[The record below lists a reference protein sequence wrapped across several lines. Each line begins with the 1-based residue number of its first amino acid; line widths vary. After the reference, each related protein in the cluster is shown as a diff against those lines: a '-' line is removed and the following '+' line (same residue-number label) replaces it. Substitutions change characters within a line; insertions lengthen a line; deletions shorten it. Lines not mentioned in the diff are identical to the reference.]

1 METQVNL
8 LNLELR
14 RISVGALLCFGFALF
29 YSLYNWL
36 PLLDA
41 KWSIIDDHEIVSTIG
56 IRDRL
61 PLSEIPAALGRT
73 EIGNPGIATRFR
85 PSYYSLRFLEAA
97 TWGKQP
103 HIWYAARI
111 TIAVFFALV
120 LTAVCLRLGGPILTF
135 GFLFFELSRP
145 YWSDIF
151 ARLGPAETYAVF
163 GVSLI
168 MMGFIVATKK
178 GWRAL
183 PCIFVALGVV
193 IAAGSKEN
201 FIILAALP
209 LWLIFSPT
217 VRLSFGLK
225 SIFGIVLA
233 YLGWISI
240 TIVRRLQN
248 AGHDVYANPIS
259 IESRFGLLHS
269 LVTRSDVLAWFFVCL
284 LLLVLVHTWKVR
296 DEQKGFL
303 LKSLNGYIWAMVVLL
318 AVFASQYVFY
328 YGVWPAGAVP
338 RYMFP
343 GMLAK
348 HFAIFLFFVVVTKI
362 ISIKPLRLRGV
373 IWVVYLMASLYVL
386 KLSVQDFNAN
396 RTASK
401 EMVTNSIS
409 FTTRLNEALDFLRA
423 HPTAALILNS
433 NSVSDYEPVYSIQR
447 FVMASGLTNPIALKL
462 NGYSSENYSKGS
474 DRLAFMLTG
483 ALERI
488 QHSGESGFVP
498 LRSADAIIECF
509 SMGMSGPPLA
519 RCKSGN
525 IIWP

>member
-1 METQVNL
+1 MRLMNH
-8 LNLELR
+8 ELR
-14 RISVGALLCFGFALF
+14 RISFGALICFSFALF
-29 YSLYNWL
+29 YSLYSWL
-36 PLLDA
+36 PLLGA
-41 KWSIIDDHEIVSTIG
+41 RWSIIDDHEIVATIG

-61 PLSEIPAALGRT
+61 PLSEIPAALGRA
-73 EIGNPGIATRFR
+73 EIGNPGIAIRFR

-97 TWGKQP
+97 SWGKQP
-103 HIWYAARI
+103 HIWYVARI
-111 TIAVFFALV
+111 VISVFFALV

-168 MMGFIVATKK
+168 MLGFIVATKK
-178 GWRAL
+178 GWRSL

-209 LWLIFSPT
+209 LWLVFSPT
-217 VRLSFGLK
+217 VRLSLGLK

-240 TIVRRLQN
+240 TVVRRLQH

-269 LVTRSDVLAWFFVCL
+269 LITRSDVLAWLSVCL

-296 DEQKGFL
+296 DELKEFL
-303 LKSLNGYIWAMVVLL
+303 LKGLNAYIWAMVVLL

-348 HFAIFLFFVVVTKI
+348 HFAIFLLFIVVTKI
-362 ISIKPLRLRGV
+362 ISIKPFRLRGV
-373 IWVVYLMASLYVL
+373 VWVVYLMASLYVL

-423 HPTAALILNS
+423 HPSAGLILSS
-433 NSVSDYEPVYSIQR
+433 NNVLDYEPLFSIER
-447 FVMASGLTNPIALKL
+447 FVRASGLTNPVALKL
-462 NGYSSENYSKGS
+462 NGYSSEDYSYSKDS
-474 DRLAFMLTG
+474 ERLAFTLTES
-483 ALERI
+483 LEKI
-488 QHSGESGFVP
+488 QNFGGSGFVP
-498 LRSADAIIECF
+498 IRAADAIVECF

-519 RCKSGN
+519 RCTSGN

>member
-1 METQVNL
+1 MNL

-14 RISVGALLCFGFALF
+14 RIPVGALLCFGFALF
-29 YSLYNWL
+29 FSLYNWS

-41 KWSIIDDHEIVSTIG
+41 KWSIVDDHEIVSTIG
-56 IRDRL
+56 TGDRL
-61 PLSEIPAALGRT
+61 PLSEVPVALGKSEVGT
-73 EIGNPGIATRFR
+73 AGIATRFR

-103 HIWYAARI
+103 HKWYIARI
-111 TIAVFFALV
+111 AIAVFFALV
-120 LTAVCLRLGGPILTF
+120 LAGVCLRLGGPILTF
-135 GFLFFELSRP
+135 GFLIFELSRP

-168 MMGFIVATKK
+168 ALGFIVATKK

-183 PCIFVALGVV
+183 SCILVALGVV

-201 FIILAALP
+201 FIILAVLP
-209 LWLIFSPT
+209 LWLLFSPAA
-217 VRLSFGLK
+217 RLSLGLK
-225 SIFGIVLA
+225 SIFGVVLA
-233 YLGWISI
+233 YLGWILI
-240 TIVRRLQN
+240 TVVRRLQN

-259 IESRFGLLHS
+259 IESRIGLLHS
-269 LVTRSDVLAWFFVCL
+269 LVQRSDVLVWLFVCL
-284 LLLVLVHTWKVR
+284 LLLVLVHTWRVR
-296 DEQKGFL
+296 DEQMGFL
-303 LKSLNGYIWAMVVLL
+303 LKSINGYIWAMIVLL
-318 AVFASQYVFY
+318 GVFASQYVFY

-348 HFAIFLFFVVVTKI
+348 HFAVFLFFVVVTKI
-362 ISIKPLRLRGV
+362 ISITPFRLRGV
-373 IWVVYLMASLYVL
+373 IWGIYLMASLYVL

-401 EMVTNSIS
+401 EMVANSIS
-409 FTTRLNEALDFLRA
+409 FTTRLNKAFDFLRV
-423 HPTAALILNS
+423 HPSAALILNS
-433 NSVSDYEPVYSIQR
+433 NSVLDYEPLFSIER
-447 FVMASGLTNPIALKL
+447 FIRASGLTNPVALKL
-462 NGYSSENYSKGS
+462 NGYSSEDYSYSK
-474 DRLAFMLTG
+474 DPERLAFMLTES
-483 ALERI
+483 LEKI
-488 QHSGESGFVP
+488 QHFGGRGFIP
-498 LRSADAIIECF
+498 IRSADAIVECF

-519 RCKSGN
+519 RCRAGN

>member
-1 METQVNL
+1 VNF

-41 KWSIIDDHEIVSTIG
+41 KWSIIDDHEIVATIG
-56 IRDRL
+56 IGDRL
-61 PLSEIPAALGRT
+61 PFLEIPAALGKT
-73 EIGNPGIATRFR
+73 EIGTAGVMTRFR

-103 HIWYAARI
+103 HIWYAARVV
-111 TIAVFFALV
+111 IAVFFALV
-120 LTAVCLRLGGPILTF
+120 LTGVCLRIGGPILTF
-135 GFLFFELSRP
+135 GFLLFEFSRP

-163 GVSLI
+163 GLCLI
-168 MMGFIVATKK
+168 MLGFIVATKK
-178 GWRAL
+178 GWSTL
-183 PCIFVALGVV
+183 PCIAIAVGIV

-201 FIILAALP
+201 FIILATLP

-217 VRLSFGLK
+217 VRLSLWLK
-225 SIFGIVLA
+225 SFFGIVLA

-240 TIVRRLQN
+240 TVVWRLQH

-269 LVTRSDVLAWFFVCL
+269 LATRSDVLAWFFACFI
-284 LLLVLVHTWKVR
+284 LLVLVHTWNVR
-296 DEQKGFL
+296 DEQKRFL
-303 LKSLNGYIWAMVVLL
+303 LTSLNGYIWAMVVLL

-328 YGVWPAGAVP
+328 YGVWPDGAVP

-343 GMLAK
+343 GVLAK
-348 HFAIFLFFVVVTKI
+348 HFAIFIFFVVAAKI
-362 ISIKPLRLRGV
+362 ISIKPFVLRGV
-373 IWVVYLMASLYVL
+373 IVVVYLMAALYFM
-386 KLSVQDFNAN
+386 KLSVQDFNSN

-401 EMVTNSIS
+401 VMAANSIS
-409 FTTRLNEALDFLRA
+409 FTARLNEALGFLRA
-423 HPTAALILNS
+423 HPSAALIMSS
-433 NSVSDYEPVYSIQR
+433 NSVLDYEPLYSIER
-447 FVMASGLTNPIALKL
+447 FVRASGLTNPVALKL
-462 NGYSSENYSKGS
+462 NGYSSENYSYSKDS
-474 DRLAFMLTG
+474 ERLAFMLTG
-483 ALERI
+483 SLEKI
-488 QHSGESGFVP
+488 QHSGGSGFVP
-498 LRSADAIIECF
+498 LHSIDAVVECF

-519 RCKSGN
+519 RCKFGN
-525 IIWP
+525 KL